1 MMCNLVTCC
10 VLPCA
15 MVQSTAVCFGG
26 SCVRDGVASFFYF
39 STYEYLKKAWTPEE
53 SVRKGFYA
61 AALPSPIHSSSPL
74 KSFSSCLHSSCCSHP
89 SALSVRDVRGGGQGK
104 ARLAARQGSADGE
117 TAVWWRREH
126 VLPEKLPDGVCQ
138 VASPSP
144 RLLSC
149 PLPDQVFPLH
159 QCPVRMGRERKD
171 LGRGQHSWQGA

>member
-89 SALSVRDVRGGGQGK
+89 SALSVRDVRGGGARQGK
-104 ARLAARQGSADGE
+104 AGGQAR
-117 TAVWWRREH
+117 
-126 VLPEKLPDGVCQ
+126 
-138 VASPSP
+138 
-144 RLLSC
+144 
-149 PLPDQVFPLH
+149 
-159 QCPVRMGRERKD
+159 
-171 LGRGQHSWQGA
+171 LGRRRDSCLVAQGACLA